1 MCWRGF
7 HKILE
12 RHRQSR
18 AVVARYGADD
28 TERRRTYP
36 ARDRKR
42 RQPLFGVLGAFDGL
56 FSRQLERRQHSPAKA
71 PELQRRQQGFA
82 IPAERRPSGRC
93 CEGAEPKRRCNE
105 RELG

>member
-18 AVVARYGADD
+18 AVVTRYGADD
-28 TERRRTYP
+28 TEGRRTYP

-42 RQPLFGVLGAFDGL
+42 RQPPRRAPPCGPVL
-56 FSRQLERRQHSPAKA
+56 R
-71 PELQRRQQGFA
+71 
-82 IPAERRPSGRC
+82 GRGT
-93 CEGAEPKRRCNE
+93 ETKV
-105 RELG
+105 